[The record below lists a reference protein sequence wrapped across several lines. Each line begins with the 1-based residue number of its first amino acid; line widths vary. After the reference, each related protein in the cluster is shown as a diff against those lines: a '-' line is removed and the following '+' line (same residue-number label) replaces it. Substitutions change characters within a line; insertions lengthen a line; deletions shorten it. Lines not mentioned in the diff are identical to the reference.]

1 MWLNVELE
9 ARLEADPRPTASYVE
24 TVGGAVYELGRRAS
38 SDDPT
43 SDAGGVGAGAGDAD
57 AAALRRWGILQGAVA
72 APAAGTGSVLLSLLA
87 AGVVGF
93 FGGAEFGGYEYV
105 ELQPAQPPPPPLA
118 AQPAQQL
125 QPGRTYP
132 GAERVSL
139 TVSEQA
145 ARQQIRLDSAPPRAQ
160 KCSSRRQSCTQ

>member
-1 MWLNVELE
+1 M
-9 ARLEADPRPTASYVE
+9 
-24 TVGGAVYELGRRAS
+24 
-38 SDDPT
+38 
-43 SDAGGVGAGAGDAD
+43 
-57 AAALRRWGILQGAVA
+57 RRWGILQGAVA
-72 APAAGTGSVLLSLLA
+72 APAANTGSVVLSLLA

-118 AQPAQQL
+118 AQQL
-125 QPGRTYP
+125 PPGRTYP

-160 KCSSRRQSCTQ
+160 NVARAGVVHSDARPRHRPRCPPRLRWAP

>member
-72 APAAGTGSVLLSLLA
+72 APAANTGSVVLSLLA

-105 ELQPAQPPPPPLA
+105 ELQPAQLA
-118 AQPAQQL
+118 LVDDESWYHADSRHE
-125 QPGRTYP
+125 RTNH
-132 GAERVSL
+132 ANS
-139 TVSEQA
+139 T
-145 ARQQIRLDSAPPRAQ
+145 QISHRA
-160 KCSSRRQSCTQ
+160 

>member
-105 ELQPAQPPPPPLA
+105 ELQPAQP
-118 AQPAQQL
+118 AQQL

-160 KCSSRRQSCTQ
+160 KCGSRRQWCTP

>member
-43 SDAGGVGAGAGDAD
+43 SDTGGVGAGAGDAD

-72 APAAGTGSVLLSLLA
+72 APAANTGSVVLSLLA

-125 QPGRTYP
+125 PPGRTYP
-132 GAERVSL
+132 GAERASI

-160 KCSSRRQSCTQ
+160 KCSSRRQWCTQ

>member
-1 MWLNVELE
+1 VWLNVELE

-24 TVGGAVYELGRRAS
+24 TVGGVVYELGRRAS
-38 SDDPT
+38 SDDPA
-43 SDAGGVGAGAGDAD
+43 SDTGGVGAGAGDA
-57 AAALRRWGILQGAVA
+57 GVLQGAAA

-93 FGGAEFGGYEYV
+93 FGGAEFGSYEYV

-125 QPGRTYP
+125 PPGRTYP
-132 GAERVSL
+132 AAERVSL

-160 KCSSRRQSCTQ
+160 KCGSRRRWCTP